1 MGMDVLKKIQDNMES
16 VLVGR
21 KEPVRLLLAALAAGG
36 HVLVED
42 MPGTGKNGH
51 GKDPGS
57 QHGR

>member
-21 KEPVRLLLAALAAGG
+21 KGPVRRYAGY
-36 HVLVED
+36 
-42 MPGTGKNGH
+42 GKNGH